1 VGIGTETNM
10 SLPIV
15 AIIGR
20 PNVGKSTLLNRI
32 LHRRMAI
39 TDDSPGV
46 TRDKNAVPFEWNG
59 RTFMLVDTGGFV
71 ISSPDLMEQAV
82 SEQSRLAMEESDLVL
97 FLVDSRTGVTDLDA
111 EIGRLIK
118 KSGKPVVLA
127 VNKIDTNNEEQDRFD
142 FYNLGLGEP
151 WPVSGIRGRGSG
163 DLLDV
168 IVENLP
174 PGDEEAEEDD
184 GVVRVACIGRP
195 NVGKSSIVNALTG
208 RTVSLVTNIPG
219 TTRDSVDT
227 RLTVDGR
234 EIMLVDTAGLRRQA
248 KFAESI
254 EYYSSLRT
262 FRSLERCD
270 VAIVVLDINEGI
282 TSYDKRLVDQV
293 TDAGKGLIMA
303 ANKWDL
309 VEKDHTTHKQTEIG
323 IRDELPDKAPYPVIF
338 TSALTGQRVKRLLEE
353 SLVIQDRRSSRV
365 QTAELNDF
373 IEHLPLPPGAGNVVI
388 RYATQYT
395 SDPPSFAV
403 FVKDLKQV
411 KQNFKR
417 YMEHRIRDRFDFA
430 GVPIRISFRGK

>member
-1 VGIGTETNM
+1 M

-32 LHRRMAI
+32 IHRRMAI
-39 TDDSPGV
+39 TDDTPGV
-46 TRDKNAVPFEWNG
+46 TRDRNAVPFEWNA
-59 RTFMLVDTGGFV
+59 RAFMLVDTGGFV
-71 ISSPDLMEQAV
+71 ISSPDVMEQAV
-82 SEQSRLAMEESDLVL
+82 SEQSRLAMEEADLVL
-97 FLVDSRTGVTDLDA
+97 FLVDARTGVTDLDA
-111 EIGRLIK
+111 EIGRLIQ

-127 VNKIDTNNEEQDRFD
+127 VNKIDTNRDEPDRFD

-151 WPVSGIRGRGSG
+151 YPVSGLRGRGSG
-163 DLLDV
+163 DLLDA

-174 PGDEEAEEDD
+174 PGEDD
-184 GVVRVACIGRP
+184 VPDEDGLVRVACIGRP

-208 RTVSLVTNIPG
+208 RTVSLVTEIPG
-219 TTRDSVDT
+219 TTRDAVDT
-227 RLTVDGR
+227 RMTVDDR
-234 EIMLVDTAGLRRQA
+234 EIVLIDTAGLRRQA

-262 FRSLERCD
+262 FRSLDRCD
-270 VAIVVLDINEGI
+270 VAIVVLDIDQGI

-293 TDAGKGLIMA
+293 TDSGKGLIMA

-309 VEKDHTTHKQTEIG
+309 VDKDHTTHKRVETI

-338 TSALTGQRVKRLLEE
+338 TSALTGQRVRKLLEVA
-353 SLVIQDRRSSRV
+353 LKIQDRRSSRI

-373 IEHLPLPPGAGNVVI
+373 MERLPLPPGAGNVVI

-395 SDPPSFAV
+395 VNPPSIAV
-403 FVKDLKQV
+403 FVKDIRQV
-411 KQNFKR
+411 KKNFIR
-417 YMEHRIRDRFDFA
+417 YMEHRLRERFDFA
-430 GVPIRISFRGK
+430 GTPVRISFRKK